1 MKVRIPFTV
10 ASGPDIKK
18 VKEILLSI
26 ACEAAEK
33 TTWVL
38 TNPAPSVYF
47 LEFGESSLNGQLILW
62 TNNYDYSWDV
72 QDYMN
77 ERIAQ
82 RFAEEKI
89 EIPYRQVDLHV
100 RNHGLA

>member
-1 MKVRIPFTV
+1 M
-10 ASGPDIKK
+10 SD
-18 VKEILLSI
+18 
-26 ACEAAEK
+26 
-33 TTWVL
+33 
-38 TNPAPSVYF
+38 PAPSVYF

-89 EIPYRQVDLHV
+89 EIPFRQVDFHL
-100 RNHGLA
+100 RNPVAA